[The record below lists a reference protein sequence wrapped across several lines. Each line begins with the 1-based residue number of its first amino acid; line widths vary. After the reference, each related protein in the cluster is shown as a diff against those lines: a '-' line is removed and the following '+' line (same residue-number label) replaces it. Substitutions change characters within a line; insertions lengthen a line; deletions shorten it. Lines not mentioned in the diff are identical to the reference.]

1 MENLDLRKTILPKS
15 DQLNADDLI
24 GTTKTIKIRD
34 IKLTEDPAQSVSIYF
49 DGDENKPYKPCKSM
63 RRLLVTIWGANGSDY
78 IGRSLTLYRDEKVSF
93 GGAQVGGIRISHASN
108 ITETKIVSLTTAK
121 AKRTPYKVEPL
132 KVAEMEELTVKHA
145 LFNNIKDALKKGT
158 RTIEQIQS
166 KFKISDETLKLLN
179 DEN

>member
-1 MENLDLRKTILPKS
+1 MENLDLSKTIAPKS

-24 GTTKTIKIRD
+24 TGSKTIKIRD
-34 IKLTEDPAQSVSIYF
+34 IKLTDDPAQSVSIYF
-49 DGDENKPYKPCKSM
+49 EGDENKPYKPCKSM
-63 RRLLVTIWGANGSDY
+63 RRLLVTIWGANGKDY
-78 IGRSLTLYRDEKVSF
+78 VGRSLTLYRDEKVSF

-108 ITETKIVSLTTAK
+108 ITETKIVSLTTSK

-132 KVAEMEELTVKHA
+132 KVTEMEELTLTHA

-158 RTIEQIQS
+158 RTIEQIQA
-166 KFKISDETLKLLN
+166 KFTISEETLKLLT

>member
-1 MENLDLRKTILPKS
+1 MENLDLSKTIAPKS

-24 GTTKTIKIRD
+24 TGSKTIKIRD

-63 RRLLVTIWGANGSDY
+63 RRLLVTIWGANGKDY

-132 KVAEMEELTVKHA
+132 KVAEMEELTATHEHFA
-145 LFNNIKDALKKGT
+145 SIKEALKKGT
-158 RTIEQIQS
+158 RTIEQIQA
-166 KFKISDETLKLLN
+166 KFKISEETLKLLT